1 MLILDLGIEIWKINS
16 SDSKGLRLFSIG
28 AFDSTAHCECSSAM
42 NALCCCRISHMAKK
56 IKQQIKQSTIWE
68 HQSNAN
74 HEIDWKGITIL
85 DQETVDIKRKLKLR
99 PSLSDASIQPSIEM
113 GVKNFLRF
121 SIISRH
127 VTNSYD
133 CAIQLKATILK
144 NRRPLNSTTYFS
156 NNCNS
161 LFH

>member
-1 MLILDLGIEIWKINS
+1 MTQKVSDYLVLEPLTVPQSVHQQWMLS
-16 SDSKGLRLFSIG
+16 V
-28 AFDSTAHCECSSAM
+28 AM
-42 NALCCCRISHMAKK
+42 WISHMAKK

-68 HQSNAN
+68 HQSKAN
-74 HEIDWKGITIL
+74 HEIDWKGIKML

-99 PSLSDASIQPSIEM
+99 PSISDASIQPSIEM
-113 GVKNFLRF
+113 GVENFLWF
-121 SIISRH
+121 SIICHH
-127 VTNSYD
+127 VTNSCD

-144 NRRPLNSTTYFS
+144 NRRPLKTTFYFS